1 MDKIDEKIM
10 KTLMENPQ
18 CSCLTIA
25 EEIGIAPSTVQRRF
39 KKLKTNGRILKMT
52 TLIDLSKIGFQ
63 GKAIL
68 FISGSTNFKV
78 DEVMN
83 DITKMPNVFT
93 TSSVVGTCD
102 LMALVAFREI
112 ADVERTI
119 EKIKSFTGVKKVDV
133 ALSTDTSYPVKRDF
147 YNIALK
153 KNLL

>member
-1 MDKIDEKIM
+1 MDRIDEKIM

-25 EEIGIAPSTVQRRF
+25 EEIGVAPSTVQRRF

-78 DEVMN
+78 EDVMQ
-83 DITKMPNVFT
+83 DLTKTKNIFT
-93 TSSVVGTCD
+93 TASVVGSCD

-119 EKIKSFTGVKKVDV
+119 EKVKSFTGVKKVDV